1 MSNLTLEIEQRSA
14 LGKGPNH
21 RLREAGFVPGVFYNK
36 KENMAVQVAEMP
48 LKKAYAKVGT
58 SQLFNLQIKDGET
71 KPSII
76 KSIVMHPTKNKI
88 VHVDFYGVDLS
99 KKLRVSIPVEIE
111 GTAAGA
117 KEGGILTLFRDA
129 IEVECLPT
137 DIPEKFVIDVSGL
150 GINDTVHIS
159 EVAMP
164 DKVEAVFEENFTIC
178 GVTPPAAE
186 EPTEEEELEGEA
198 AEGEEAEGETEA
210 EESTE
215 E

>member
-1 MSNLTLEIEQRSA
+1 MSNLTLEVEQRTA

-21 RLREAGFVPGVFYNK
+21 RLRESGFVPGVFYNK
-36 KENMAVQVAEMP
+36 QENMAVQVPEMP
-48 LKKAYAKVGT
+48 LWKAYAKVGT
-58 SQLFNLQIKDGET
+58 SQLFNLKVKGGET

-88 VHVDFYGVDLS
+88 QHVDFYGVDLT
-99 KKLRVSIPVEIE
+99 KKLRVSIPVELD

-137 DIPEKFVIDVSGL
+137 DIPEKFIIDVSGL
-150 GINDTVHIS
+150 NINDTVHITD
-159 EVAMP
+159 VPMP
-164 DKVEAVFEENFTIC
+164 DKVEAVFDEVYTIC

-186 EPTEEEELEGEA
+186 EPAEGEEGEEVEEA
-198 AEGEEAEGETEA
+198 AEGEGEETAESS
-210 EESTE
+210 EE
-215 E
+215 